1 MTLRIC
7 FGPLRAVLSGRR
19 IDDFIKKLVDVSLM
33 SILQYPR
40 KETCFMDA
48 NGLNEEQQALLA
60 SIMGKS
66 SQAGGG
72 GGFSVSQ
79 VPAAQAAPAA
89 APSPADSG
97 KMLSQA
103 EIDALIASMGK

>member
-1 MTLRIC
+1 
-7 FGPLRAVLSGRR
+7 
-19 IDDFIKKLVDVSLM
+19 
-33 SILQYPR
+33 
-40 KETCFMDA
+40 MDA
-48 NGLNEEQQALLA
+48 NGLSPEQQALLA

-72 GGFSVSQ
+72 GGFSPAS
-79 VPAAQAAPAA
+79 VPTPTASAPAA

-103 EIDALIASMGK
+103 EIDALIASMGN

>member
-1 MTLRIC
+1 
-7 FGPLRAVLSGRR
+7 
-19 IDDFIKKLVDVSLM
+19 
-33 SILQYPR
+33 
-40 KETCFMDA
+40 MDA
-48 NGLNEEQQALLA
+48 NGLTPEQQALLA

-72 GGFSVSQ
+72 GGFSPAS
-79 VPAAQAAPAA
+79 VPTPAA

-103 EIDALIASMGK
+103 EIDALIASMGN